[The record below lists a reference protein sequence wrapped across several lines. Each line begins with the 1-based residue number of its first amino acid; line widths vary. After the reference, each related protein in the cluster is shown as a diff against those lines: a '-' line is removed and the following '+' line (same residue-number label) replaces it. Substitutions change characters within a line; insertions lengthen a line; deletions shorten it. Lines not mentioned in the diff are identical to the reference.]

1 MYKCVR
7 GGGCHKTA
15 MLEKH
20 VVCERCVNQT
30 PPDDGRETM
39 YYSTMNFDN
48 GTTRPE
54 PPAPNDSPSF
64 SSGGGGDFGGGG
76 ASASYDS
83 SDSSGSSSSD

>member
-15 MLEKH
+15 MLEKN

-30 PPDDGRETM
+30 APDDGRETM
-39 YYSTMNFDN
+39 YYSTMNFET
-48 GTTRPE
+48 GTARDE
-54 PPAPNDSPSF
+54 PPAFN
-64 SSGGGGDFGGGG
+64 SGGGGDFGGGG

-83 SDSSGSSSSD
+83 SDSGGSNSSD